1 MCITSISTAPKIDY
15 LPDIIGSKTKRVM
28 AHLQLSQSH
37 IRKIIMAVERM
48 TNITATASWK
58 LCLA

>member
-1 MCITSISTAPKIDY
+1 MRNNLRKADY
-15 LPDIIGSKTKRVM
+15 PPDIIAFKQKRVM

-48 TNITATASWK
+48 INITATASWK
-58 LCLA
+58 LCLE